1 MVRDERLSG
10 ARLSEAA
17 ARLRDRWPT
26 GVDADF
32 EDAVEFHEALPPEKQ
47 FARLLESADRPLL
60 QPRAG
65 VPRLDDQVALLQ
77 YLHEEGGAD
86 LLPTTIDSYTR
97 DNEYEKARDGLEAAR
112 DSGEDTLNGFP
123 AVNHGV
129 AACREL
135 IQSVDAPVEVRHGTP
150 DARLLAV
157 VTLAGGFQSFEGG
170 PISYNIPYTKE
181 GDLAETIEHWQFVD
195 RLCGAYTERG
205 VRINREPFG
214 PLTGTLVPPAIAI
227 AVMVLEGLLAA
238 TQGVRSL
245 TLGYG
250 QVGNVVQDVAAL
262 RALRSLGEAYL
273 PDEVVVTTV
282 FHEWM
287 GGFPPDEARANGV
300 IGLGGA
306 TAALARPDKVITKSP
321 QEFQG
326 VPTREAN
333 AAGLRTTR
341 QLIDMMVEQ
350 DIRID
355 GIDEEQA
362 LIERTA
368 RALVEAVFD
377 HGRGDVARGT
387 VAAFESGAL
396 DVPFA
401 PSDSAQA
408 AVLPAR
414 DDDGRVRILEWGDL
428 AVPDEIRAIHE
439 NRLDERA
446 RTEGRD
452 RSFRMVADDV
462 DAISD
467 GKLIGRPSAD
477 PTESAGSAASGTRAT
492 GGGSGGAEPGGDGGA
507 D

>member
-1 MVRDERLSG
+1 MLRDERIPGEQL
-10 ARLSEAA
+10 RETEE
-17 ARLRDRWPT
+17 RLRDRWPT
-26 GVDADF
+26 GAGADF
-32 EDAVEFHEALPPEKQ
+32 EDAVEFHESLPASKR
-47 FARLLESADRPLL
+47 FADVLESADRPLL

-65 VPRLDDQVALLQ
+65 VPRLDDQIGLLR
-77 YLHEEGGAD
+77 YLETEGGAD

-97 DNEYEKARDGLEAAR
+97 DNEYEKAGRGLEEAR
-112 DSGEDTLNGFP
+112 ESGDDTLNGFP

-129 AACREL
+129 GACRDL
-135 IQSVDAPVEVRHGTP
+135 VRSVDAPVEVRHGTP

-157 VTLAGGFQSFEGG
+157 VTLAGGLQSFEGG
-170 PISYNIPYTKE
+170 PISYNIPYTE
-181 GDLAETIEHWQFVD
+181 EHDLAETIEHWQFVD

-227 AVMVLEGLLAA
+227 AVMVVEGLLAA

-245 TLGYG
+245 TLGFG

-262 RALRSLGEAYL
+262 RALRDLGEAYL
-273 PDEVVVTTV
+273 PDDVAVTTV

-287 GGFPPDEARANGV
+287 GGFPPDEARASGV

-350 DIRID
+350 EIVID
-355 GIDEEQA
+355 GIGEEQD
-362 LIERTA
+362 LIERAA
-368 RALVEAVFD
+368 RSLIEAVFD
-377 HGRGDVARGT
+377 RGDGDVARGA

-401 PSDSAQA
+401 PSDSAKA

-414 DDDGRVRILEWGDL
+414 DDDGRVRVLEWGDL
-428 AVPDEIRAIHE
+428 AVPEEVREVHE
-439 NRLDERA
+439 ARLDERA
-446 RTEGRD
+446 RTEGRN

-467 GKLIGRPSAD
+467 GRLIGRPSASD
-477 PTESAGSAASGTRAT
+477 GDS
-492 GGGSGGAEPGGDGGA
+492 GDGVGTQGGESDA

>member
-1 MVRDERLSG
+1 MVRDERIPG
-10 ARLSEAA
+10 DQ
-17 ARLRDRWPT
+17 LRETADQLRERWPT
-26 GVDADF
+26 GAAADF
-32 EDAVEFHEALPPEKQ
+32 ETAVEFHESLPEHRR
-47 FARLLESADRPLL
+47 FADVLESADRPLL

-65 VPRLDDQVALLQ
+65 VPRLDDQVDVLR
-77 YLHEEGGAD
+77 YLESEGGAD

-97 DNEYEKARDGLEAAR
+97 DNEYGKAQQGLDEAR
-112 DSGEDTLNGFP
+112 ESGEDTLNGFP

-129 AACREL
+129 EACRQL

-181 GDLAETIEHWQFVD
+181 HDLAETIEHWQFVD
-195 RLCGAYTERG
+195 RLCGAYTQRG
-205 VRINREPFG
+205 IRINREPFG

-227 AVMVLEGLLAA
+227 AVMILEGLLAT

-273 PDEVVVTTV
+273 PDDTVVTTV

-287 GGFPPDEARANGV
+287 GGFPPDEARASGV

-333 AAGLRTTR
+333 AGGLRTTR
-341 QLIDMMVEQ
+341 QLIDMMIEQ
-350 DIRID
+350 DIVVD
-355 GIDEEQA
+355 GIDREQE

-368 RALVEAVFD
+368 RSLVETTID
-377 HGRGDVARGT
+377 RGDGDAARGT
-387 VAAFESGAL
+387 IAAFESGEL

-401 PSDSAQA
+401 PSDSAAA

-414 DDDGRVRILEWGDL
+414 DDDGRVRILEWGNL
-428 AVPDEIRAIHE
+428 AVPDDVREIHE
-439 NRLDERA
+439 ARLDERA
-446 RTEGRD
+446 RTEGRS

-467 GKLIGRPSAD
+467 GKLIGRPTA
-477 PTESAGSAASGTRAT
+477 
-492 GGGSGGAEPGGDGGA
+492 GDGEGSSGA
-507 D
+507 GRRGGESDAD